1 MYFYILVT
9 IMSVFEYERDAIR
22 VKARLRSN
30 TDDTET
36 VSNINLPLKLMFR
49 AHRRV
54 LRFHLAV
61 GPKTQIHV
69 ALLAF
74 SDFVVSL
81 SVSFR

>member
-1 MYFYILVT
+1 
-9 IMSVFEYERDAIR
+9 MSVFEYERDAIR

-36 VSNINLPLKLMFR
+36 VSNINLPLEFMFPD
-49 AHRRV
+49 HGRV
-54 LRFHLAV
+54 LLFHLVV
-61 GPKTQIHV
+61 GPKTQTHV

-81 SVSFR
+81 TISFR